1 MNQQVAILAERQ
13 VQAKQM
19 LENNFL
25 AIMRAVNNDKAKASN
40 FQAAIIGMLTDPNLA
55 ECSVESI
62 VKNGLNIIQLG
73 LNPQKTFG
81 QAYIVP
87 FGYKKDENGL
97 KQAQLQIGYK
107 GFITIAYRNGWVFR
121 AVPVYKC
128 DTFKQEFGGLSDN
141 IIYEPNYEKQDN
153 ENPNWVLANL
163 KGIIVYAKDGQGN
176 IFTEFVPFAKLEKL
190 RLKSQN
196 QKDPKQLTYIWAEWA
211 EEMYKAKA
219 LKYVATRLPITEN
232 MQMAINLDN
241 EMEVRD
247 TQEYIEVRVEN
258 ALINEVT
265 HLAQEKNVALE
276 RVLEAY
282 GKTDISQM
290 NNEELL
296 SAKKRLEATPK
307 KEVVA

>member
-19 LENNFL
+19 LESNFL
-25 AIMRAVNNDKAKASN
+25 AIMRAVNNDKAKASS

-232 MQMAINLDN
+232 MQYAINLDN